1 MAELIEIKVPDIGD
15 FDEVEIIEVLVAEGD
30 SVEVNQ
36 DIITLES
43 DKAAMEIPS
52 PADGV
57 IKELKVAVGQKVKQ
71 GDVIA
76 LAEAASTTTTQ
87 APAPVKSA
95 PAAPATPTPEAAPE
109 MAAAGGLIDI
119 KVPDIGDFDEV
130 EIIEVLVSEGDSVD
144 VNQDIITLESDKAAM
159 EIPSPVAGTV
169 KQLKVAVGD
178 KVKQGD
184 VIAIAETSAVAST
197 PAPAAETTPISS
209 GKETAAAIVAEALS
223 KPAPETEAEPELAPF
238 APDSKSGIK
247 QAHASPSV
255 RQFAREL
262 GVVLSQVGG
271 TGVKGRIT
279 KQDVQGFVKQK
290 LNAPAATIGGS
301 AIPPVPVVNFEKFGE
316 IESVELPRI
325 KKISGKHL
333 HACWL
338 NIPHVTQFD
347 EADIT
352 ELEQFR
358 KANKESAAKQGVNL
372 TPLVFIMK
380 AVVASLKVYPELNA
394 SLSEDKEHLIMKS
407 YYNIGVAVDTPNG
420 LMVPVIKDVDKK
432 GFLELAG
439 ELGEISA
446 RARDG
451 ALTAKDLQGG
461 TFSISSLGGIGG
473 SFFTPI
479 VNAPEVAILGI
490 GRHKMQ
496 PVWNGKEFEP
506 KLMLPLS
513 VSYDHR
519 VVDGALGARFTTHLN
534 HMLSDIRKVLL

>member
-76 LAEAASTTTTQ
+76 LAEAASTTTTE
-87 APAPVKSA
+87 ASSPVKSA
-95 PAAPATPTPEAAPE
+95 PAAIATPSPEAVPE
-109 MAAAGGLIDI
+109 VVAGGLIDI
-119 KVPDIGDFDEV
+119 EVPDIGDFDEV

-184 VIAIAETSAVAST
+184 VIAIAETSAVLST
-197 PAPAAETTPISS
+197 PLPATETIPVSS

-223 KPAPETEAEPELAPF
+223 KPAPEIEPEPELAPF

-290 LNAPAATIGGS
+290 LNGPAATTGGS
-301 AIPPVPVVNFEKFGE
+301 AIPPVPIVNFEKFGE

-394 SLSEDKEHLIMKS
+394 SLSEDKEHLIIKS

-490 GRHKMQ
+490 GRHTMQ

>member
-1 MAELIEIKVPDIGD
+1 MAELIEIRVPDVGD
-15 FDEVEIIEVLVAEGD
+15 FDEVEIIEVLVA
-30 SVEVNQ
+30 V
-36 DIITLES
+36 
-43 DKAAMEIPS
+43 
-52 PADGV
+52 
-57 IKELKVAVGQKVKQ
+57 
-71 GDVIA
+71 
-76 LAEAASTTTTQ
+76 
-87 APAPVKSA
+87 
-95 PAAPATPTPEAAPE
+95 
-109 MAAAGGLIDI
+109 
-119 KVPDIGDFDEV
+119 
-130 EIIEVLVSEGDSVD
+130 GDSVD

-159 EIPSPVAGTV
+159 EIPSPTAGV
-169 KQLKVAVGD
+169 LKELKVAVGD

-184 VIAIAETSAVAST
+184 LIAIAEVGSANAPQETVVEKPAPTVESKPTEPAAIPTTSGLVEIKVPDIGDFDEVEIIEVLVAVGDSVDANQDIITLESDKAAMEIPSPVAGVIKELKVAIGEKVKQGDVIAIAESASSAPVVEMPVA
-197 PAPAAETTPISS
+197 EVSS
-209 GKETAAAIVAEALS
+209 GKATAAAIVAQAMS
-223 KPAPETEAEPELAPF
+223 KQAQSAAPEPELAPF
-238 APDSKSGIK
+238 APDSKSAIK

-262 GVVLSQVGG
+262 GVILSQVGG
-271 TGVKGRIT
+271 SGVKGRIT
-279 KQDVQGFVKQK
+279 KEDVQNFVKQK
-290 LNAPAATIGGS
+290 INAPAVATGGS
-301 AIPPVPVVNFEKFGE
+301 AIPPVPVVNFEKFGA
-316 IESVELPRI
+316 IESVELGRI

-358 KANKESAAKQGVNL
+358 KENKEAAAKQGVNL

-380 AVVASLKVYPELNA
+380 AVVASLKLYPELNS
-394 SLSEDKEHLIMKS
+394 SLSEDKHYLIMKD

-479 VNAPEVAILGI
+479 VNAPEVAILGV

>member
-76 LAEAASTTTTQ
+76 LAEAASRTTTE
-87 APAPVKSA
+87 ASSPVKSA
-95 PAAPATPTPEAAPE
+95 PAAIATPSPEAVPE
-109 MAAAGGLIDI
+109 VVAGGLIDI
-119 KVPDIGDFDEV
+119 EVPNIGDFDEV

-184 VIAIAETSAVAST
+184 VIAIAETSAVLST
-197 PAPAAETTPISS
+197 PLPAAETIPVSS

-223 KPAPETEAEPELAPF
+223 KPAPEIEPEPELAPF

-279 KQDVQGFVKQK
+279 KQDVQDFVKQK
-290 LNAPAATIGGS
+290 LNAPAATTGGS
-301 AIPPVPVVNFEKFGE
+301 AIPPVPIVNFEKFGE

-394 SLSEDKEHLIMKS
+394 SLSEDKEHLIIKS

-490 GRHKMQ
+490 GRHTMQ

>member
-1 MAELIEIKVPDIGD
+1 MADLIEIKVPDIGD
-15 FDEVEIIEVLVAEGD
+15 FDEIEIIEVLVAVGD
-30 SVEVNQ
+30 S
-36 DIITLES
+36 I
-43 DKAAMEIPS
+43 
-52 PADGV
+52 
-57 IKELKVAVGQKVKQ
+57 
-71 GDVIA
+71 
-76 LAEAASTTTTQ
+76 
-87 APAPVKSA
+87 
-95 PAAPATPTPEAAPE
+95 
-109 MAAAGGLIDI
+109 
-119 KVPDIGDFDEV
+119 
-130 EIIEVLVSEGDSVD
+130 D

-159 EIPSPVAGTV
+159 EIPSPVAGV
-169 KQLKVAVGD
+169 IKELKVTVGD

-184 VIAIAETSAVAST
+184 VIAMAEPMGGEASPEPKASVAESSE
-197 PAPAAETTPISS
+197 PAPVAEVSS
-209 GKETAAAIVAEALS
+209 GKATAAAIMAEAINK
-223 KPAPETEAEPELAPF
+223 KPPIVAEPEPELVPF
-238 APDSKSGIK
+238 SPDSKSAIRP
-247 QAHASPSV
+247 AHASPSV

-262 GVVLSQVGG
+262 GVVLTQVGG
-271 TGVKGRIT
+271 TGTKGRIT
-279 KQDVQGFVKQK
+279 KDDVQNFVKQK
-290 LNAPAATIGGS
+290 VNAPAVASGGA
-301 AIPPVPVVNFEKFGE
+301 AIPSVPVVNYEKFGD
-316 IESVELPRI
+316 ITTVELGRI

-358 KANKESAAKQGVNL
+358 KENKDAAAKQGVNL

-380 AVVASLKVYPELNA
+380 AVVASLKLYPELNS
-394 SLSEDKEHLIMKS
+394 SLSEDKEHLIMKD

-439 ELGEISA
+439 ELGEISL
-446 RARDG
+446 RARES

-479 VNAPEVAILGI
+479 VNAPEVAILGV

-496 PVWNGKEFEP
+496 PVWNGSEFEP

-534 HMLSDIRKVLL
+534 NMLSDIRKVLL

>member
-43 DKAAMEIPS
+43 DKAAIEIPS

-76 LAEAASTTTTQ
+76 LAEAASTTTTE
-87 APAPVKSA
+87 ASSPVKSA
-95 PAAPATPTPEAAPE
+95 PAAIATPSPEAVPE
-109 MAAAGGLIDI
+109 VVAGGLIDI
-119 KVPDIGDFDEV
+119 EVPDIGDFDEV

-159 EIPSPVAGTV
+159 EIPSPVAGPV

-184 VIAIAETSAVAST
+184 VIAIAETSAVLST
-197 PAPAAETTPISS
+197 PLPAAETIPVSS

-223 KPAPETEAEPELAPF
+223 KPAPEIEPEPELAPF

-290 LNAPAATIGGS
+290 LNAPAATTGGS
-301 AIPPVPVVNFEKFGE
+301 AIPPVPIVNFEKFGE

-394 SLSEDKEHLIMKS
+394 SLSEDKEHLIIKS

-490 GRHKMQ
+490 GRHTMQ